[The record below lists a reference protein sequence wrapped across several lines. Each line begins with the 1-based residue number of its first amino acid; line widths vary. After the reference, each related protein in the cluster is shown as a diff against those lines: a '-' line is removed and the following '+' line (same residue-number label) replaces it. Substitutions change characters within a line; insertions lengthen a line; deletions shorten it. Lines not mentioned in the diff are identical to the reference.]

1 MRVSSSA
8 ATMLQA
14 RTARRGPW
22 GIVPPLSGRPQCVR
36 GARPEPAVALPHPGA
51 LDARYVSAGTSTP
64 EAVRSVARLS
74 TGAAAA
80 LDEDLS
86 PLAPLARPPDP
97 ARSPR
102 TAANSNDLGGRGQ
115 DTNRGRLA
123 TYSTRIAVAD
133 DGAEAAQPNGL
144 QGAPSMGHRNGR
156 SSLIV
161 CWEPAP
167 RGAMPGKRLLGL
179 GVSRLDGAVR
189 CCARRSGS
197 RCRGRWFTP
206 GYGTARPGQIWKRRH
221 ATGRVLDPACT
232 SSASTACAC

>member
-1 MRVSSSA
+1 MRPGSTSGASSRAPPSWCPRCA
-8 ATMLQA
+8 LRQRRNQHPGSGALGRAPFDRRCRST
-14 RTARRGPW
+14 RRGPLTAC
-22 GIVPPLSGRPQCVR
+22 PPCT
-36 GARPEPAVALPHPGA
+36 
-51 LDARYVSAGTSTP
+51 TS
-64 EAVRSVARLS
+64 
-74 TGAAAA
+74 
-80 LDEDLS
+80 
-86 PLAPLARPPDP
+86 DP